1 MAVLVTPQLPLPV
14 EAAAVEVTQMAVSV
28 EVHLVRLLINRV
40 LSPQAVVRLLEVLL
54 ASVAPTV
61 VLMVATLL
69 ADKVGLPVV
78 HIQVLELVVA
88 TSVVEV
94 AATDQAYT
102 YKGRQAGLGIL
113 THL

>member
-1 MAVLVTPQLPLPV
+1 
-14 EAAAVEVTQMAVSV
+14 MAVSV

-40 LSPQAVVRLLEVLL
+40 LSPEAVVRLLEVLVASL
-54 ASVAPTV
+54 APRV

-69 ADKVGLPVV
+69 ADKVGVPVV
-78 HIQVLELVVA
+78 HIQVLEVVVA

-94 AATDQAYT
+94 AATRTAHT
-102 YKGRQAGLGIL
+102 CKGRQAGLDIL